1 MSSLAL
7 MRLLES
13 APDRYDAGM
22 RVITLGRVSKLHAAV
37 AEAVANRPAPE
48 ILEIGCGT
56 GAVTERLVALGARV
70 TALDQSPEMLERAEQ
85 RMADAPSER
94 IRWLESTASE
104 IDALPQA
111 SFDAIVVSFC
121 LSDMSAG
128 ERTFTL
134 RQAAR
139 LLRADGTLAI
149 ADEVIPERTGERL
162 LHALLRLPQVLVGW
176 LLAGATSH
184 PIRDLSAEIRAA
196 GFVVE
201 RERRWLLG
209 SLAAITAAAARRA
222 EEEEEPL

>member
-22 RVITLGRVSKLHAAV
+22 RAITLGRVRQLHATV
-37 AEAVANRPAPE
+37 AEAAATRPE
-48 ILEIGCGT
+48 MRILEIGCGT

-70 TALDQSPEMLERAEQ
+70 TAVDQSPEMLERAQ
-85 RMADAPSER
+85 RRLADAPPGGV
-94 IRWLESTASE
+94 RWLERTASE
-104 IDALPQA
+104 IDALPEA
-111 SFDAIVVSFC
+111 SFDAVVASLC

-128 ERTFTL
+128 ERSFTL

-139 LLRADGTLAI
+139 LLRAGGTLAV
-149 ADEVIPERTGERL
+149 AEEVIPERIGERV
-162 LHALLRLPQVLVGW
+162 LHALLRLPQGLIGW

-184 PIRDLSAEIRAA
+184 PIPDLSEEIRAA

-201 RERRWLLG
+201 REERWLLG
-209 SLAAITAAAARRA
+209 SLAAITAVRA
-222 EEEEEPL
+222 EEEEEEA

>member
-22 RVITLGRVSKLHAAV
+22 RVITLGRVAQLHAAV
-37 AEAVANRPAPE
+37 AEAAVNFPDPE

-70 TALDQSPEMLERAEQ
+70 TALDQSPEMLELAER
-85 RMADAPSER
+85 RMADAPRER

-104 IDALPQA
+104 IDALPET
-111 SFDAIVVSFC
+111 SFDAVVLSFC

-128 ERTFTL
+128 ERSFTL

-139 LLRADGTLAI
+139 LLRADGTLAV
-149 ADEVIPERTGERL
+149 ADEVIPERSGERV

-201 RERRWLLG
+201 REQRWLLG
-209 SLAAITAAAARRA
+209 SLAAITAAPAVRT
-222 EEEEEPL
+222 EEEEEPV

>member
-22 RVITLGRVSKLHAAV
+22 RAITLGRVTHLHAAV
-37 AEAVANRPAPE
+37 ARAAVTRPE
-48 ILEIGCGT
+48 TRVLEIGCGT

-70 TALDQSPEMLERAEQ
+70 TALDQSPEMLERAE
-85 RMADAPSER
+85 RRLADARPDRVS
-94 IRWLESTASE
+94 WLERTASE
-104 IDALPQA
+104 IDALPEA
-111 SFDAIVVSFC
+111 SFDAVVASFC

-128 ERTFTL
+128 ERAFTL

-139 LLRADGTLAI
+139 LLCPGGTLAV
-149 ADEVIPERTGERL
+149 ADEVIPEQIGERL
-162 LHALLRLPQVLVGW
+162 LHALLRLPQVLIGW

-184 PIRDLSAEIRAA
+184 PIRDLAGEIRAA

-201 RERRWLLG
+201 QEERWLLG
-209 SLAAITAAAARRA
+209 SLAAITAAPGVRA
-222 EEEEEPL
+222 EEEEKPK